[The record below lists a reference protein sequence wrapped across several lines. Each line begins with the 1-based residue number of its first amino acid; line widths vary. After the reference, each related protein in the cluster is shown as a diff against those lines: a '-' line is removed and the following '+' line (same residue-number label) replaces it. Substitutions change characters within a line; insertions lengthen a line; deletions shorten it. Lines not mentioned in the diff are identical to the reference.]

1 MKRSACY
8 GPERLKMV
16 EKQLKA
22 RGIRDHRM
30 LEAFLEVPRHRFVP
44 AKWIERAYDDRPIP
58 IGHDQT
64 VSQPYMIAAMVQAAR
79 VSPGNRVLEIGTGSG
94 YQAAL
99 LSAMKAQVFTVERI
113 PELARQ
119 ALSRFDELGYRDLH
133 VRVADGTVGWEEYAP
148 FESIIVGAASPRI
161 PEPLLRQLNESGR
174 LVIPVGRDYSQVL
187 HIVSRRG
194 DGYRTNRAE
203 RCIFVPLIG
212 KFGWKRKPAP
222 NS

>member
-30 LEAFLEVPRHRFVP
+30 LEAFLKVPRHRFVP
-44 AKWIERAYDDRPIP
+44 AKWIERAYDDGPIP

-133 VRVADGTVGWEEYAP
+133 VRVADGTLGWEEYAP

-174 LVIPVGRDYSQVL
+174 LVIPVGRDCSQVL

-203 RCIFVPLIG
+203 QCIFVPLIG
-212 KFGWKRKPAP
+212 KFGWKRKPAAH
-222 NS
+222 

>member
-1 MKRSACY
+1 MKRSGCY

-30 LEAFLEVPRHRFVP
+30 LEAFLEVPRHHFVP
-44 AKWIERAYDDRPIP
+44 AKWIERAYDDGPIP

-133 VRVADGTVGWEEYAP
+133 VRVADGTLGWEEYAP

-161 PEPLLRQLNESGR
+161 PEPLLGQLNESGR

-212 KFGWKRKPAP
+212 KYGWKRKPAAH
-222 NS
+222 